1 MGRKGEGENDPQ
13 CPQGTSE
20 REPFYALIQGG
31 LGAPLAIEQL
41 EMGSGADGER
51 AWCEDDSNDKDD
63 GTRSCTQHLLLSRA
77 RSLLSEMTPECF
89 GQALRAPGADQT

>member
-51 AWCEDDSNDKDD
+51 ACVKMTAMIRMMVP
-63 GTRSCTQHLLLSRA
+63 GPALST
-77 RSLLSEMTPECF
+77 SS
-89 GQALRAPGADQT
+89 